1 MSAATLT
8 RTLTHSGRRA
18 LSTAPASL
26 SRVGEALVFPRERPG
41 LDYKFNW
48 SLNGDGVTP
57 TKRSAFR
64 LMAGKELDLKVA
76 QLPVGKGKKTK
87 AAAAS
92 KMPEAGTP
100 ALSFDAFD
108 MALQTA
114 KDTLSASENLYCPEG
129 HAPGA
134 AVGVRIITNCPD
146 IAVKACTGFLER
158 MPKRDPASQ
167 QITLYVVSSAA
178 TDEFAGYAIEEEDGQ
193 SVSSVVVMG
202 KKPAMNL
209 VVAGVELSLTGFEA
223 DAAAAAAE
231 GE

>member
-18 LSTAPASL
+18 LSTAPSSL

-76 QLPVGKGKKTK
+76 NLPVAKGRKTK

-100 ALSFDAFD
+100 ALSFDDFD

-114 KDTLSASENLYCPEG
+114 KDALSASDNLYCPEG
-129 HAPGA
+129 HAPGSS
-134 AVGVRIITNCPD
+134 VGVRIISKCPD
-146 IAVKACTGFLER
+146 IAVSACANFLER

-167 QITLYVVSSAA
+167 QITLYVVSG

-202 KKPAMNL
+202 KKPAMDL
-209 VVAGVELSLTGFEA
+209 VVAGVELSLKGFEA
-223 DAAAAAAE
+223 DAAAAAAD